1 MRWIDTLEDTAA
13 ERLAEPV
20 HRYIRQGS
28 GSQRSVAD
36 AERAWRD
43 LRLRPRVL
51 VDVSEVRTATTV
63 LGTSVSTPIL
73 VAPTTVQRQAHPDG
87 ELAMAAGA
95 KAVGTLLGV
104 SSNAGTTFEAIGAV
118 GAPWWIQTYV
128 LRDRV
133 ATEAYLHRAVEG
145 GARAV
150 VLTADT
156 AVVGRKE
163 DPPGEPTVWDVLPPE
178 HLRANIDADLS
189 DEALDKAAD
198 LTPDTIGWLA
208 EVTGLPVLVKGVL
221 RGDDAKRCVE
231 AGAAGII
238 VSNHGGRQLDGAV
251 ATAVALPEV
260 VAAVADSPA
269 EVYVDGGLRRGE
281 HVLSALAL
289 GARAVLIGRPT
300 LWALAVDG
308 AEGVERLLTELTD
321 ELTHAMQLAGCSD
334 VGAVGADLIAPA
346 TPAGSASP
354 RTDPAC

>member
-1 MRWIDTLEDTAA
+1 MRWIDSLEPTAA
-13 ERLAEPV
+13 ERLPEPV

-28 GSQRSVAD
+28 SGQRSVAE
-36 AERAWRD
+36 AEAAWRD

-51 VDVSEVRTATTV
+51 VDVSTVHTETTV
-63 LGTSVSTPIL
+63 LGTPVAAPIL
-73 VAPTTVQRQAHPDG
+73 VAPTTIQRQAHPDG
-87 ELAMAAGA
+87 ELAMAEGTRVAGS
-95 KAVGTLLGV
+95 LLCV
-104 SSNAGTTFEAIGAV
+104 SSNAGSTFEAIGAE
-118 GAPWWIQTYV
+118 GAPWWVQSYV
-128 LRDRV
+128 LRDRA
-133 ATEAYLHRAVEG
+133 ATEAYLRRAVDG

-163 DPPGEPTVWDVLPPE
+163 DPPDQPTVWDVLPPE

-189 DEALDKAAD
+189 DEALEKATD
-198 LTPDTIGWLA
+198 LTPDSIGWLA
-208 EVTGLPVLVKGVL
+208 DVTGLPVLVKGVL
-221 RGDDAKRCVE
+221 RGDDAKRCVD

-260 VAAVADSPA
+260 AAAVGDSGA

-289 GARAVLIGRPT
+289 GARAVLIGRPA

-308 AEGVERLLTELTD
+308 ADGVSRLLTDLTAEL
-321 ELTHAMQLAGCSD
+321 EESMRLAGCPD
-334 VGAVGADLIAPA
+334 VDAVGADLIAA
-346 TPAGSASP
+346 TSSGTATSATS
-354 RTDPAC
+354 DPDR